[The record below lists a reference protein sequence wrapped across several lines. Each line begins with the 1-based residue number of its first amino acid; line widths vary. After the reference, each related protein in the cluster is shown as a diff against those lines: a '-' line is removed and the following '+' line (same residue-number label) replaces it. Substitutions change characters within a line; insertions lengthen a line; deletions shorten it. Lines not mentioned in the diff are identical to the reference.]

1 MPTAVPFQPA
11 WWLPGGHLQTIAGK
25 YLYPA
30 GHGKHRVHKQL
41 LSLPDGDEIQLNWS
55 EALQQHNQRPL
66 VVLLHGLAG
75 NQHSHYIRGMFAAFQ
90 QLNWPV
96 VLMHFRGCG
105 DQLNQLPRAY
115 HSGDTADFGYL
126 LQYLQQQLPVTPLL
140 AVGFSLGG
148 NVLMKYCGEQQQHNP
163 LTAAVAVCAP
173 LALASSAWRIDQGF
187 SKLYQRYLLR
197 QLKASTLQKLNRF
210 PQFPIPLD
218 SQQLKQ
224 IRSIEAFDNSYT
236 APIHGFRDA
245 ADYYQQ
251 ASGKAYLANIRI
263 PSLIIHAA
271 DDPFLATDVIPTAA
285 ELSPS
290 IQYELSPTGGHVGF
304 IAGHNP
310 LRPRFW
316 LNERIPHF
324 FQQVMNR

>member
-1 MPTAVPFQPA
+1 MRHHTFQPA
-11 WWLPGGHLQTIAGK
+11 WWLPGGHLQTLAAK
-25 YLYPA
+25 YLHPRYQ
-30 GHGKHRVHKQL
+30 GS
-41 LSLPDGDEIQLNWS
+41 LSTEWLPLADGDELELCWS
-55 EALQQHNQRPL
+55 KRLTTDYQGPL

-75 NQHSHYIRGMFAAFQ
+75 NQHSHYVKGMFAAFKR
-90 QLNWPV
+90 LNWPV

-105 DQLNQLPRAY
+105 SRPNQLPRAY
-115 HSGDTADFGYL
+115 HSGDTADFGFV
-126 LQYLQQQLPVTPLL
+126 LQQLQQQYPLASLL

-148 NVLMKYCGEQQQHNP
+148 NVLMKYCGEQQQQNP
-163 LTAAVAVCAP
+163 LAAAVAVCAP
-173 LALASSAWRIDQGF
+173 LALASSARRINSGF
-187 SKLYQRYLLR
+187 SKVYQRYLLR
-197 QLKASTLQKLNRF
+197 QLKAITLQKLSRF

-218 SQQLKQ
+218 SQQLRQ

-251 ASGKAYLANIRI
+251 ASGKAYLARIAI

-271 DDPFLATDVIPTAA
+271 DDPFLAPDVVPTAA
-285 ELSPS
+285 ELSSFIHYDLNPS
-290 IQYELSPTGGHVGF
+290 GGHVGF

-316 LNERIPHF
+316 LNERIPQF
-324 FQQVMNR
+324 FQQVINQ